1 MSTSKTVAAFHVNPK
16 WVQRGKTETEILEV
30 KYRDIKAK
38 MFLAK
43 MRGEVLSEDDY
54 RMALGLR
61 RSIHAIKAN
70 IDIWKPGAAA
80 KSPGK
85 DGET

>member
-1 MSTSKTVAAFHVNPK
+1 MGAYKTVTAVHVNPK
-16 WVQRGKTETEILEV
+16 WVQRGKTETEILEF
-30 KYRDIKAK
+30 KYSDIKAK

-43 MRGEVLSEDDY
+43 IRGEVLSENDY

-70 IDIWKPGAAA
+70 IDIWKE
-80 KSPGK
+80 
-85 DGET
+85 D